1 MLSNNPSLKSTENP
15 KTGHPLRSYQYY
27 SDAVNLNKAGDLGLV
42 GNVK

>member
-1 MLSNNPSLKSTENP
+1 MLSNNPSLKSTED
-15 KTGHPLRSYQYY
+15 PLRSYQYY